1 MLSWP
6 ASIALSW
13 LWGLGFFFS
22 IHFAFSYGFVG
33 LILFALPNALGLV
46 LFGVVAGRI
55 GNAAAIR
62 AWIEKAFAR
71 YGAIFALYQIA
82 ALSLTLFALMAYFA
96 LPAGVELPFAVGFA
110 VLAISVFVA
119 EATGFPRIR
128 IFHLVLLGVFALL
141 ALFLLVS
148 ASLPGAPRPA
158 AAGLNDGEFW
168 AYLIPLTVGLL
179 FGPWMDLQQWQRAVA
194 VAEGGRSVARAFAL
208 GGGIFF
214 ILLIAVGS
222 LGLMLVSPDVTVA
235 AAAID
240 GRVHA
245 EAVVA
250 ASLVGADGGLYLA
263 AFGLMA
269 LIAVVT
275 TCDSGYLALR
285 WLLAKTEQTASN
297 PIMALLPK
305 GVITSPLPTFV
316 VVFVIAAIGVAASLE
331 LEHFM
336 VLYATIFLAYSLA
349 LAIQAARRRAPA
361 ALRPLLPL
369 SGLVS
374 LGLMAIGYF
383 EHLDPLMIVAVL
395 IPPAAALFWLRTDTD
410 EPATGTSEPA
420 SGNGN
425 GNGSGSGTERSAPSQ
440 GGAITEIAQP
450 GHAGANGNG
459 AAALNG
465 SNGHAGIWHADTD
478 ALAAFDHGPVNG
490 NGSGNGNGNGHHG
503 LRDTLTDLS
512 GWFDK
517 KWFTIEIVPTYG
529 DTNSVGN
536 VYFASYVGWIGK
548 ARELFFRHCMPNFD
562 LNQTPYFILTR
573 NFNHKFKRETKEF
586 EALTVRLKIES
597 FNRKFV
603 KLRHEIRDR
612 MDQMIGEGEQTLMFV
627 ETSDY
632 RLIDI
637 PGDVYNAFIPHA

>member
-1 MLSWP
+1 MQMLSWP

-46 LFGVVAGRI
+46 LFGVLTGRI

-110 VLAISVFVA
+110 VLAISVFLA

-128 IFHLVLLGVFALL
+128 IVHLALLGVFALL
-141 ALFLLVS
+141 AVFLLTS
-148 ASLPGAPRPA
+148 ASLPGAPRPP
-158 AAGLNDGEFW
+158 AAGLSDGEFW

-179 FGPWMDLQQWQRAVA
+179 VGPWTDLQQWQRAVA
-194 VAEGGRSVARAFAL
+194 VAEGGQSVARAFAI

-214 ILLIAVGS
+214 VLLLAVGS

-235 AAAID
+235 PAAID

-250 ASLVGADGGLYLA
+250 ASLVGMDGGLYLA

-285 WLLAKTEQTASN
+285 WFLERTEQTASN

-305 GVITSPLPTFV
+305 GLIKSPLPTFV
-316 VVFVIAAIGVAASLE
+316 LVFAIAAIGIEASLE

-349 LAIQAARRRAPA
+349 LAIQAARRREPA

-395 IPPAAALFWLRTDTD
+395 VPPAAALVWLRSDTD
-410 EPATGTSEPA
+410 DRATETSGPAG
-420 SGNGN
+420 G
-425 GNGSGSGTERSAPSQ
+425 GTERPESGQ
-440 GGAITEIAQP
+440 GGTITDLSQH

-465 SNGHAGIWHADTD
+465 SNGHAPHIWQADAD
-478 ALAAFDHGPVNG
+478 ALTAFDHGPLN
-490 NGSGNGNGNGHHG
+490 GNGNGNGHHG
-503 LRDTLTDLS
+503 LRDKLTDLS